1 MAAQTWWHKN
11 YKLVCLNTV
20 LATLISFASVTTS
33 SCFKSPVAPLQRE
46 IEVHKSMNMNVT
58 AYHIKGTPA
67 TLKKQIVG
75 RDAAVSRD
83 RIDLLGK
90 KVYVLCPDNPVGLR
104 EVTDLT
110 ADGLEN
116 TLDIL
121 VPDNKTAINFGVNQC
136 QVIPLDN

>member
-11 YKLVCLNTV
+11 YKLVCLNTI

-33 SCFKSPVAPLQRE
+33 SCFKSPVAPSQRE
-46 IEVHKSMNMNVT
+46 IGIHKSMNMNVT
-58 AYHIKGTPA
+58 AYHTKGTPA